1 MNLDEAIDR
10 YTNNAEYERTHGS
23 LHGCLEFRQLA
34 EWLKDYKR
42 LLEQQPCE
50 DAISRQAAL
59 NSLIDNTHLD
69 GYDLAEALDAIENKE
84 KLPPVTQIPIE
95 CDDAISRKAV
105 LEPYQTLDDSDT
117 ISVWLLRK
125 NIEQQPPVTPQQKY
139 GEWIYEKRKR
149 LIDETDEGAEYI
161 TDYWC
166 KCSNCDGDF
175 GYRKM
180 KDAFCKYCGAKL
192 IEPQESEEV

>member
-10 YTNNAEYERTHGS
+10 YSNNAKYERTHGN
-23 LHGCLEFRQLA
+23 LQGYLEFKQLA

-50 DAISRQAAL
+50 RFEWGIDGNVYKITKAKDGKEICQQVCRDAISR
-59 NSLIDNTHLD
+59 
-69 GYDLAEALDAIENKE
+69 E
-84 KLPPVTQIPIE
+84 
-95 CDDAISRKAV
+95 AV

-139 GEWIYEKRKR
+139 GKWIIVDDCEQF
-149 LIDETDEGAEYI
+149 IA
-161 TDYWC
+161 
-166 KCSNCDGDF
+166 KCSECGRIEDSRMISNYPYCH
-175 GYRKM
+175 
-180 KDAFCKYCGAKL
+180 CGAKM
-192 IEPQESEEV
+192 QESEDK

>member
-1 MNLDEAIDR
+1 MTLKQAIDR

-23 LHGCLEFRQLA
+23 LQGCLEFRQLA

-84 KLPPVTQIPIE
+84 KLPSVTQKSGRWIMSDDGLYRPICDKCGAHPWKGYIPTVE
-95 CDDAISRKAV
+95 EATEV
-105 LEPYQTLDDSDT
+105 F
-117 ISVWLLRK
+117 
-125 NIEQQPPVTPQQKY
+125 KY
-139 GEWIYEKRKR
+139 
-149 LIDETDEGAEYI
+149 
-161 TDYWC
+161 C
-166 KCSNCDGDF
+166 PN
-175 GYRKM
+175 
-180 KDAFCKYCGAKL
+180 CGAKMV
-192 IEPQESEEV
+192 EPQESEGK

>member
-1 MNLDEAIDR
+1 MTRGEAI
-10 YTNNAEYERTHGS
+10 NIIS
-23 LHGCLEFRQLA
+23 QMI
-34 EWLKDYKR
+34 KDEEGFLSDNTVEAHKMAIQA
-42 LLEQQPCE
+42 LSQEPCE
-50 DAISRQAAL
+50 DAVSRQAAL

-84 KLPPVTQIPIE
+84 KLPPVTP
-95 CDDAISRKAV
+95 
-105 LEPYQTLDDSDT
+105 
-117 ISVWLLRK
+117 
-125 NIEQQPPVTPQQKY
+125 QPKT
-139 GEWIYEKRKR
+139 GRWIYEKRKR

-180 KDAFCKYCGAKL
+180 KDAFCKYCGAKM
-192 IEPQESEEV
+192 IEPQESEDKG